1 MGAVEVVRNRE
12 GAQAGVDLSHV
23 HGHVRQHA
31 EEPGHAAN
39 GAGNASA
46 ELHPVQADPVCE
58 ETWGEIARRL
68 MIEKLD
74 MHLKILEL
82 EERLDFARMEYRRLR
97 SAYKELIGG

>member
-1 MGAVEVVRNRE
+1 
-12 GAQAGVDLSHV
+12 
-23 HGHVRQHA
+23 
-31 EEPGHAAN
+31 
-39 GAGNASA
+39 
-46 ELHPVQADPVCE
+46 
-58 ETWGEIARRL
+58 

>member
-12 GAQAGVDLSHV
+12 GKEAGVDLSHM
-23 HGHVRQHA
+23 HGDVRQHSQK
-31 EEPGHAAN
+31 PGHAAD
-39 GAGNASA
+39 GARNAGA
-46 ELHPVQADPVCE
+46 ELHPPQADQVCE

-82 EERLDFARMEYRRLR
+82 EERLDFARMEYRKLR